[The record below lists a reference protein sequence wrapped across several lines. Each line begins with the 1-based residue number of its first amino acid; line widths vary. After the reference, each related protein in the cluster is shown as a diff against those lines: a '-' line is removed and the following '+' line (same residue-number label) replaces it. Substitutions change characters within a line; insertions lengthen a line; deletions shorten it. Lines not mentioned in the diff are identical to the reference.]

1 MENQNNF
8 MGNEKLEYG
17 QIILGHI
24 KEILKISRYGL
35 FEPEICVRYQTAI
48 LVLADA
54 LYNYYDDEMRESEQ
68 EFDRCKKLPKYEN
81 SFGHYR
87 EFFRALMGLL
97 QRNNYLK
104 SVVYGEDRDELA
116 QEEGEND

>member
-1 MENQNNF
+1 MESEKTF
-8 MGNEKLEYG
+8 FGNEKLEYG

-24 KEILKISRYGL
+24 KEILRISRFGL
-35 FEPEICVRYQTAI
+35 FNPEVCAGYQTGI

-54 LYNYYDDEMRESEQ
+54 LYNYYDDEMRESER
-68 EFDRCKKLPKYEN
+68 EFKSCSKLPKYHN

-87 EFFRALMGLL
+87 ELFRALMGLL

-104 SVVYGEDRDELA
+104 SAVYGEDKDELA
-116 QEEGEND
+116 QEEGKDD

>member
-1 MENQNNF
+1 MESEKTF
-8 MGNEKLEYG
+8 FGNEKLEYG

-24 KEILKISRYGL
+24 KEILRISRFGL
-35 FEPEICVRYQTAI
+35 FNPEICVRYQTAI

-54 LYNYYDDEMRESEQ
+54 LYNYYDDEMKKSEQ
-68 EFDRCKKLPKYEN
+68 EFKRCSKLPKYNN

-87 EFFRALMGLL
+87 ELFRALMGLL

-104 SVVYGEDRDELA
+104 SAVYGEDKDELA
-116 QEEGEND
+116 QEGGEDD